1 MHLKII
7 NLQAYKKESENV
19 KTCLIE
25 NNKETDI
32 KFVLNDRSNEIQ
44 NFRVFD
50 IEKITHE
57 TFDDLRENIVLSA
70 VDFATGKDNDIL
82 IKKSCFFNSLQQCNI

>member
-1 MHLKII
+1 MHLKTI
-7 NLQAYKKESENV
+7 NVQAYEKESETV

-25 NNKETDI
+25 NSKETDI
-32 KFVLNDRSNEIQ
+32 KFVLNDRSNEFQ
-44 NFRVFD
+44 NFRVLD

-70 VDFATGKDNDIL
+70 VDFATRKDNDMI